1 MARTPATTPA
11 NLVALVALP
20 DPEVPQDTPE
30 LQDTMVP
37 QDTQVPLVLLAE
49 VPLPL
54 LHLADPAPLDPQ
66 DPLAALVSRD
76 QLELMATQELP
87 EPQDPQE
94 MLDPR
99 DPLANPE
106 LMDTPELLEPQE
118 RALREVMAALEPQ
131 DPQEMPEHPVPLDP
145 QEPQVTM
152 AAQDPQEI
160 RAPQDLLE
168 LPVTMVLQA
177 LLALMVSLD
186 PKAAAAFAQH
196 TVVWMAAFSSKMAS
210 RRRLKSVPQKTPI
223 RSMIRLFSFELNF
236 F

>member
-66 DPLAALVSRD
+66 DPLVPLASRD
-76 QLELMATQELP
+76 PLALMATQELLVL
-87 EPQDPQE
+87 QDPQE

-99 DPLANPE
+99 DLPASPE

-131 DPQEMPEHPVPLDP
+131 DPQEMPVHQDPLDP

-152 AAQDPQEI
+152 VAQDPQAT
-160 RAPQDLLE
+160 RAPPDLLV
-168 LPVTMVLQA
+168 PQVTMVLLA

-186 PKAAAAFAQH
+186 PKAAVAFAQH
-196 TVVWMAAFSSKMAS
+196 TVVWMAAFSSRMVS
-210 RRRLKSVPQKTPI
+210 RRRLKSVPQKTPF
-223 RSMIRLFSFELNF
+223 RLMIISLHSN
-236 F
+236 